1 MPLVTVTA
9 ANFKLIFRLKRRDYK
24 IYQLCNTKQQMDC
37 EAKLFQFM
45 PQSWSFQFS
54 TEIKGKNQEKPGFF
68 LSVHLL
74 DIFSH
79 SSLIWFD
86 CTFRTFIL

>member
-1 MPLVTVTA
+1 MTVTA

-24 IYQLCNTKQQMDC
+24 IYQLCNTKQQMYC

-68 LSVHLL
+68 FISTAEPSRFFFH
-74 DIFSH
+74 I
-79 SSLIWFD
+79 SSLIVLFVHLFHD
-86 CTFRTFIL
+86 L

>member
-54 TEIKGKNQEKPGFF
+54 TEKKGKNQEKPGVYCQQLNPTIQNFQKG
-68 LSVHLL
+68 
-74 DIFSH
+74 IT
-79 SSLIWFD
+79 SSLSIRKKW
-86 CTFRTFIL
+86 